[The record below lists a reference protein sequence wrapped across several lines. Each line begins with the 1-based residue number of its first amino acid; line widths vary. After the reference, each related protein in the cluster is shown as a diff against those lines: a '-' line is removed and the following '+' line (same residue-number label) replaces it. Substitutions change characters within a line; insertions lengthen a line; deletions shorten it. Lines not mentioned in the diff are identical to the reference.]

1 MNKQAPLGKRR
12 NCGNAQPKSSN
23 NLLLSGHYPQSP
35 ASKLLP
41 LFTLLALLFTDLSA
55 SAAGN
60 DAAKND
66 LVDSL
71 YTSGK
76 IYVVVTILSII
87 FIGFIIYLIML
98 DRKVGKVEKMM
109 EGRK

>member
-1 MNKQAPLGKRR
+1 MNKLLNPLKGTFKRILTL
-12 NCGNAQPKSSN
+12 AIF
-23 NLLLSGHYPQSP
+23 
-35 ASKLLP
+35 
-41 LFTLLALLFTDLSA
+41 LFTAIAANA
-55 SAAGN
+55 SGN
-60 DAAKND
+60 EASKND

-109 EGRK
+109 EGKK